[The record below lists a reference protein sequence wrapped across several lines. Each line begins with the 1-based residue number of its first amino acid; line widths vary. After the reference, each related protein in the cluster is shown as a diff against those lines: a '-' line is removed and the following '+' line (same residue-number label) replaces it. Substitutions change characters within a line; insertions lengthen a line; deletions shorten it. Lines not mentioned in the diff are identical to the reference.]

1 MSNERIIGMPITD
14 AMVETREN
22 EAVTNE
28 EFYSSVICV
37 TDRKQVKGDFLEQV
51 EKIANLGIK
60 TIILRE
66 KDLSEDEYY
75 NLAKEVYAICQK
87 HGTRLIINS
96 FYQVAI
102 KLGIKAVHLP
112 LPVLEELSFS
122 DRSQFEEIGTSVHS
136 ISDMSFARQLG
147 ATYVIAGHIYP
158 TSCKQGLPGKG
169 LDFLSSI
176 VLTSGRLPVYAIGG
190 ITENNIE
197 KVVKAGAAGGCVMS
211 ALMKI

>member
-1 MSNERIIGMPITD
+1 MPITD
-14 AMVETREN
+14 VIAEETKETPS
-22 EAVTNE
+22 VTNE

-37 TDRKQVKGDFLEQV
+37 TDRKQVQGVFLEQI
-51 EKIANLGIK
+51 EKIAGLGIK

-66 KDLSEDEYY
+66 KDLSEEEFYE
-75 NLAKEVYAICQK
+75 LAKDVNTICQK
-87 HGTRLIINS
+87 HGTRLIINT
-96 FYQVAI
+96 FYKVAI
-102 KLGIKAVHLP
+102 KLGINAVHLP
-112 LPVLEELSFS
+112 LPILEELSFS
-122 DRSQFEEIGTSVHS
+122 DRSQFTEIGTSVHS

-158 TSCKQGLPGKG
+158 TACKQGLPGKG
-169 LDFLSSI
+169 LDFLSSV

-197 KVVKAGAAGGCVMS
+197 KVIKAGAAGGCVMS